1 MDRCWLQGS
10 TGDALHAIS
19 CAAGYNIRWLLR
31 AIARLGIAAVFLR
44 LLRAAFITQSA
55 KAGPYDPHGPPMDR
69 TSWPLARQGDADQ
82 SANLASPQVCW
93 VSGNE
98 FCRAD

>member
-55 KAGPYDPHGPPMDR
+55 KAGPYDPHVRPWTEHLGH
-69 TSWPLARQGDADQ
+69 WLARAMPIKAPTWPRLRCAG
-82 SANLASPQVCW
+82 
-93 VSGNE
+93 
-98 FCRAD
+98 